1 MSMFGDVNKVTLMG
15 NITNDP
21 ELRFTP
27 GGSGVLNFGLATNRS
42 YQKDNNWTD
51 EVTFHNIVV
60 WRSAENLAKRV
71 KKGTRVYVEG
81 RLQVRTWENAE
92 GHKQYKTEIVADDVI
107 LVARYEGGKDSEQGS
122 EETRNSK
129 SEASISNEGSKAESK
144 KQAPSSDD
152 SINPDDLPF

>member
-1 MSMFGDVNKVTLMG
+1 MFGDVNKVTLMG

-107 LVARYEGGKDSEQGS
+107 LVARYEGGKEEELGSTAHSSQPTASNEDSS
-122 EETRNSK
+122 SK
-129 SEASISNEGSKAESK
+129 SQSK
-144 KQAPSSDD
+144 KQATSSSDD

>member
-1 MSMFGDVNKVTLMG
+1 MFGDINKVSLMG

-81 RLQVRTWENAE
+81 RLQTRTWENAE
-92 GHKQYKTEIVADDVI
+92 GQKQYKTEIVADDVI
-107 LVARYEGGKDSEQGS
+107 LIARYEGGKDGDMAQSSQPTTS
-122 EETRNSK
+122 EEASNNK
-129 SEASISNEGSKAESK
+129 SQAQNK
-144 KQAPSSDD
+144 KQTSSNNDD
-152 SINPDDLPF
+152 SIDPDDLPF